1 MGWSKEGKVK
11 LLVKAYLTLHRNRK
25 CTSKEISEWITIN
38 NFGMNNTM
46 VHPNMI
52 TRLVKSGIATG
63 DKVFRDVHIDK
74 GPRVNEIWMEN

>member
-11 LLVKAYLTLHRNRK
+11 LLVKAYLTLNKKRK
-25 CTSKEISEWITIN
+25 CTSKEISEWITVN
-38 NFGMNNTM
+38 NFGMSNTM

-63 DKVFRDVHIDK
+63 DKVFRDVSITK
-74 GPRVNEIWMEN
+74 GPRVIEIWME